1 VRIETST
8 TPPSASGIGQE
19 RAAVSDSPTSFG
31 VLLRQLR
38 SAASL
43 SQEELA
49 ERAGLSVR
57 GISDLERGL
66 RHTPRLE
73 TVRLLADALA
83 LREDERAAL
92 LAAARPAVFTWE
104 GATDVRRHPAVSLPA
119 PLTRL
124 IGRETELAALRI
136 KLHDDAVRLL
146 TLTGSGGTGKTRLA
160 IAVAVGMADAYPD
173 GVVFV
178 DLSPLTDPNLVM
190 PTIAAEFGVRESTNH
205 PLRETLS
212 RFLASKQVLLVLDN
226 CERVLAAT
234 PELTALLAASPGLT
248 VLATSREPLHVRGEQ
263 VYPLSPLPVA
273 ASDQVPIVEELAH
286 VPAIALFVERAS
298 AMQPAFALTE
308 DNAAAVAAVCRRLD
322 GLPLAIELAAARVT
336 VLQPAAL
343 LARLEQ
349 RLPLLTGGGHDLPA
363 RQRTMRDAIAWS
375 YDLLPPDAQALFRRL
390 AVFAGG
396 FTLTTAEAVAGTDGA
411 HPVLDG
417 VVTLVEQSLLRQ
429 VSSSDVEPR
438 YLMLETVREFGLER
452 LVVAGEDDD
461 ARQRHADYFL
471 RRSDRLARGP
481 QMLQSLVNLTGVAAE
496 HDNVRLALDWFDDR
510 GDIDALL
517 RLSPM
522 LYGLWF
528 QRGLYRE
535 ARQWVEQALARS
547 THTASVA
554 RGEALVAAGFMA
566 AFQGDHTRA
575 DMFVDQ
581 GLALARELDD
591 PVLIGDA
598 LAYTALICYRR
609 GEFARADA
617 LLDEALTLLR
627 DRAHIT
633 SGALTLQL
641 PGDVAQ
647 AQERFD
653 LAANRYREA
662 IDHFQA
668 PGYSWGLSDAQA
680 GLAGVS
686 YCVGD
691 YGQATALYTESLDRA
706 YDLNFTHLVASA
718 LLGLAAVT
726 AAFGRPEEGAHFLGA
741 AEGMMDALG
750 APMFPRDLPV
760 LARGLVAMRLV
771 LEEEHLATAR
781 EVGRSMS
788 GDQVVAKA
796 RSMAAAVTA
805 SVTAERH

>member
-1 VRIETST
+1 
-8 TPPSASGIGQE
+8 
-19 RAAVSDSPTSFG
+19 VSDSPTSFG

-43 SQEELA
+43 SQEALA
-49 ERAGLSVR
+49 ERSGLSVR

-66 RHTPRLE
+66 RYAPRLE

-83 LREDERAAL
+83 LTGEDRAAL
-92 LAAARPAVFTWE
+92 LAAARPAVFPGD
-104 GATDVRRHPAVSLPA
+104 GAAEARKPSPISLLS

-124 IGRETELAALRI
+124 IGRETELAALRTR
-136 KLHDDAVRLL
+136 LTDDAVRLL
-146 TLTGSGGTGKTRLA
+146 TLTGAGGTGKTRLA
-160 IAVAVGMADAYPD
+160 IAVAAGMADAFPD
-173 GVVFV
+173 RVVFV

-190 PTIAAEFGVRESTNH
+190 PTIAAELGVREAIDQ
-205 PLRETLS
+205 PLREKLAA
-212 RFLASKQVLLVLDN
+212 FLASKRVLLVLDN

-234 PELTALLAASPGLT
+234 PELTALLTASPGLT

-263 VYPLSPLPVA
+263 VYPLLPLPVPD
-273 ASDQVPIVEELAH
+273 SGHVPMIEELGH
-286 VPAIALFVERAS
+286 VPAIALFVERAT
-298 AMQPAFALTE
+298 AIQPGFALTE
-308 DNAAAVAAVCRRLD
+308 ENAAAVVAICRRLD

-336 VLQPAAL
+336 VLPPTAL
-343 LARLEQ
+343 LARLDQ

-375 YDLLPPDAQALFRRL
+375 YDLLPPAAQALFRRL

-429 VSSSDVEPR
+429 VSSGDEEPR

-452 LVVAGEDDD
+452 LAAAGEEDDT
-461 ARQRHADYFL
+461 RQQHADHYL

-481 QMLQSLVNLTGVAAE
+481 QMLQSLVNLTDVAAE
-496 HDNVRLALDWFDDR
+496 HDNVRLALGWFDHR

-517 RLSPM
+517 RLSSM

-528 QRGLYRE
+528 QRGFYRE
-535 ARQWVEQALARS
+535 ARQWVKQALERS

-566 AFQGDHTRA
+566 AFQGDYAQA
-575 DMFVDQ
+575 DSFVNE

-598 LAYTALICYRR
+598 LSYAALICYRR
-609 GEFARADA
+609 GAFARAEALLAALICYRRTTFARADT

-627 DRAHIT
+627 DRAHRT
-633 SGALTLQL
+633 TGALIVQL
-641 PGDVAQ
+641 PGDVAL
-647 AQERFD
+647 AQEQFD
-653 LAANRYREA
+653 LAAKRYRVA

-668 PGYSWGLSDAQA
+668 PGYAWGLSDAQA

-691 YGQATALYTESLDRA
+691 YGLATALYAESLNRA

-718 LLGLAAVT
+718 LVGLAGV
-726 AAFGRPEEGAHFLGA
+726 AAASGRPEEGAHLLGA
-741 AEGMMDALG
+741 AKGMMDMLD
-750 APMFPRDLPV
+750 APMFPRDQPIRE
-760 LARGLVAMRLV
+760 RGLAALRAVLGETRL
-771 LEEEHLATAR
+771 AGAR
-781 EVGRSMS
+781 EAGRIMNIE
-788 GDQVVAKA
+788 QVITDAQA
-796 RSMAAAVTA
+796 IAQAVVRGTDF
-805 SVTAERH
+805 TKG